1 MVRSREVWN
10 EWKGRGGREVL
21 VIVIYRALLD
31 LTNPKWRI
39 HHPTGTPSI
48 CTPKNTPAI
57 QARHDI
63 NVTLHFGL
71 TDVRTNL
78 ND

>member
-1 MVRSREVWN
+1 MEG
-10 EWKGRGGREVL
+10 EGREVL
-21 VIVIYRALLD
+21 VIVSLFRALLD

-48 CTPKNTPAI
+48 RSPKN
-57 QARHDI
+57 
-63 NVTLHFGL
+63 TLHFGL
-71 TDVRTNL
+71 IDVRTNP

>member
-1 MVRSREVWN
+1 MEGDV
-10 EWKGRGGREVL
+10 REVL
-21 VIVIYRALLD
+21 VIVPLFRALLD

-39 HHPTGTPSI
+39 HHPTGTPSNRS
-48 CTPKNTPAI
+48 PKNTPAI

>member
-1 MVRSREVWN
+1 MERVE
-10 EWKGRGGREVL
+10 EEGREAL
-21 VIVIYRALLD
+21 VIVSLFWALLD

-48 CTPKNTPAI
+48 RLPKNTPAI

-63 NVTLHFGL
+63 NLTLHFGL
-71 TDVRTNL
+71 IDVRTNL

>member
-1 MVRSREVWN
+1 MRSGTS
-10 EWKGRGGREVL
+10 GRGGEGG
-21 VIVIYRALLD
+21 VIVSLFRALLD

-48 CTPKNTPAI
+48 RSPKNTPAI

>member
-1 MVRSREVWN
+1 MRSGTS
-10 EWKGRGGREVL
+10 GRGGEGREVL
-21 VIVIYRALLD
+21 VRVSLFRALLD

-39 HHPTGTPSI
+39 HHLTRTPSI
-48 CTPKNTPAI
+48 CSPKNSPVI

>member
-1 MVRSREVWN
+1 MEG
-10 EWKGRGGREVL
+10 EGREVL
-21 VIVIYRALLD
+21 VIVSLFRALLD

-39 HHPTGTPSI
+39 NHPTGTPSI
-48 CTPKNTPAI
+48 RSPKNTPAI

-63 NVTLHFGL
+63 NLTLHFGL
-71 TDVRTNL
+71 IDVRTNL

>member
-1 MVRSREVWN
+1 MEG
-10 EWKGRGGREVL
+10 EGREVL
-21 VIVIYRALLD
+21 VIVPLFRALLD

-63 NVTLHFGL
+63 NLTLHFGL
-71 TDVRTNL
+71 IDVCTNL

>member
-1 MVRSREVWN
+1 MS
-10 EWKGRGGREVL
+10 GRGWEGGASYSSFVP
-21 VIVIYRALLD
+21 ALLD

-48 CTPKNTPAI
+48 RSPKNTPAI

-63 NVTLHFGL
+63 NVALHFGL

>member
-1 MVRSREVWN
+1 MRSGTS
-10 EWKGRGGREVL
+10 GRGGEGG
-21 VIVIYRALLD
+21 VIVSLFRALLD

-63 NVTLHFGL
+63 NLTLHFGL
-71 TDVRTNL
+71 IDVCTNL

>member
-1 MVRSREVWN
+1 ME
-10 EWKGRGGREVL
+10 GDGREVL
-21 VIVIYRALLD
+21 VIVPLFRALLD

-39 HHPTGTPSI
+39 RHPTGTPSI
-48 CTPKNTPAI
+48 RSPKNTPAI

>member
-1 MVRSREVWN
+1 ME
-10 EWKGRGGREVL
+10 GDGREVL
-21 VIVIYRALLD
+21 VIVPLFRALLD

-48 CTPKNTPAI
+48 RSPKNTPAI

>member
-1 MVRSREVWN
+1 MERD
-10 EWKGRGGREVL
+10 GREVL
-21 VIVIYRALLD
+21 VIVPLFRALLD

-39 HHPTGTPSI
+39 HHPTETPSI
-48 CTPKNTPAI
+48 RSPKNTPAI

-63 NVTLHFGL
+63 NLTLHFGL
-71 TDVRTNL
+71 IDVRTNL

>member
-1 MVRSREVWN
+1 MEG
-10 EWKGRGGREVL
+10 EGREVL
-21 VIVIYRALLD
+21 VIVSLFRALLD

-39 HHPTGTPSI
+39 HRQ
-48 CTPKNTPAI
+48 KNTPAI

-63 NVTLHFGL
+63 NLTLHFGL
-71 TDVRTNL
+71 IDVRTNL